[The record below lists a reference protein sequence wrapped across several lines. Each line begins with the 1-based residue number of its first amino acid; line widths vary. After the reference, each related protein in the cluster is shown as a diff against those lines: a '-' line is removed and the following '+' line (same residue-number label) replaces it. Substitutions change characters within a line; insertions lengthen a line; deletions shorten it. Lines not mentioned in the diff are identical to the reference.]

1 MSDFKIINPDV
12 LKSSMM
18 NNMEMVKQ
26 LIALF
31 LTQGKVDFET
41 LENAVSEKNYQEIGS
56 KAHHIKPTMEYI
68 GASNLRMLFQDLEQK
83 AKNNGSIEEIEDA
96 FSMLKRDFNAAM
108 LELESYST
116 SLADAS
122 FGTEAKCK

>member
-31 LTQGKVDFET
+31 LTQGKVDFQT
-41 LENAVSEKNYQEIGS
+41 LENAVNEKNYLEIAS

-68 GASNLRMLFQDLEQK
+68 GASNLRIQFQDLEQK
-83 AKNNGSIEEIEDA
+83 ARTKASIKEIEEA
-96 FSMLKRDFNAAM
+96 FAVLKRDFNTAM
-108 LELESYST
+108 LELETYST
-116 SLADAS
+116 SLA
-122 FGTEAKCK
+122 EA